1 MNPEDVMGARKLM
14 FPIALAIAWVV
25 MAAMAMVDFA
35 TFSATTR
42 APQAP
47 VVATRHGSRVG

>member
-1 MNPEDVMGARKLM
+1 MGARKLM
-14 FPIALAIAWVV
+14 FPIALAIAWVL